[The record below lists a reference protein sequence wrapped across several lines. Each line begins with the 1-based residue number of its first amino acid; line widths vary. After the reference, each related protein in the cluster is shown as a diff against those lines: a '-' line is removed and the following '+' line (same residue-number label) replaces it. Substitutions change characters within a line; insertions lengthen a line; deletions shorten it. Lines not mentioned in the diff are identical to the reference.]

1 MNLHPSFQ
9 CAAFDVHFA
18 FADARHCDNRLA
30 YYSHRSSFGALGASH
45 AVAAVLRLR
54 PTACVLKLD
63 SIYGELVALGPAGM
77 GA

>member
-9 CAAFDVHFA
+9 CAAFDVRFA
-18 FADARHCDNRLA
+18 FADALHRDDRLA
-30 YYSHRSSFGALGASH
+30 CFSYRSICGALGASH
-45 AVAAVLRLR
+45 AVATVLRLR

-63 SIYGELVALGPAGM
+63 SMYGELVALGPAGM